1 MRLSSTNDDS
11 STGALSGS
19 GHDGGDGSP
28 APSRVLLQDGPFAVA
43 HHRCPPEDHRWQTDN
58 QVVTGHLVVFP
69 WSVTMMRP
77 DSREHFVADPNSVLF
92 WNRGEVFRRQL
103 VADRGD
109 ESALF
114 AVDSSLA
121 VEMLAAHDPSARER
135 PESPFGVHRAPSDP
149 RLFLL
154 QASIM
159 RAALSGEAV
168 DGVQWQEATLT
179 LVRHAIRGAY
189 TPVAQEGRRPA
200 PARRRMQREA
210 VEATRAFLASKWD
223 ERVTLTDIAE
233 RIGFSAYHLCRVF
246 RAGTGR
252 SLHEYLT
259 QLRLRGALERM
270 AAMPQMGLEA
280 VADSCGFANHSH
292 LTRAFRGAFGV
303 TPSAARR
310 LVAEGR
316 IGELRASLAFA

>member
-1 MRLSSTNDDS
+1 MRLNNAESDASNALS
-11 STGALSGS
+11 HALSGE
-19 GHDGGDGSP
+19 GGDAAS
-28 APSRVLLQDGPFAVA
+28 PSRVLLRDGPFAVA
-43 HHRCPPEDHRWQTDN
+43 HHRCPPEDHRWQTEN

-121 VEMLAAHDPSARER
+121 VEMLAAHDPSVRER
-135 PESPFGVHRAPSDP
+135 PEAPFRVHRAPSEP
-149 RLFLL
+149 RLYML

-159 RAALSGEAV
+159 RAAMSGEAV
-168 DGVQWQEATLT
+168 DGVQWQEATLA
-179 LVRHAIRGAY
+179 LVRHAIRGAFA
-189 TPVAQEGRRPA
+189 PAAQEGRRPA

-223 ERVTLTDIAE
+223 QRVTLTDIAE

-270 AAMPQMGLEA
+270 ASMPQVGLEA

-310 LVAEGR
+310 LVGEGR
-316 IGELRASLAFA
+316 IGELRAGLALA

>member
-1 MRLSSTNDDS
+1 MRLNHSDS
-11 STGALSGS
+11 DASHAPSRAPGDGAG
-19 GHDGGDGSP
+19 GSP
-28 APSRVLLQDGPFAVA
+28 APSRVLLREGAFAVA
-43 HHRCPPEDHRWQTDN
+43 HHRCPPEDHRWQTEN

-92 WNRGEVFRRQL
+92 WNRGEVFRRDL
-103 VADRGD
+103 VSDRGD

-121 VEMLAAHDPSARER
+121 VEMLAAHDPSVREH
-135 PESPFGVHRAPSDP
+135 PEAPFRVHRAPSDP

-159 RAALSGEAV
+159 RAAMSGEAV
-168 DGVQWQEATLT
+168 DGVEWQEATLT

-189 TPVAQEGRRPA
+189 TAVAQAGRRRPA
-200 PARRRMQREA
+200 ARRRMQWEA
-210 VEATRAFLASKWD
+210 VEATRALLASRWD
-223 ERVTLTDIAE
+223 ERLSLAMIAE

-270 AAMPQMGLEA
+270 ASMPQMGLEA

-310 LVAEGR
+310 LVGEGR
-316 IGELRASLAFA
+316 IKELGACLSLA